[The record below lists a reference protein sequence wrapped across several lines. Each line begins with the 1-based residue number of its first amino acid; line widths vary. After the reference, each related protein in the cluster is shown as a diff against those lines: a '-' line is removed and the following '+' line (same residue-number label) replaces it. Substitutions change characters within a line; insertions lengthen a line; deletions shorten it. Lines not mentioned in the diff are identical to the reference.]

1 MSDVFKRL
9 GADFLST
16 IIFLTFY
23 LATDNIVLATSVAIA
38 GAIGQVIYSRIRGRP
53 LNFMT
58 WASLALVIVLGTAS
72 ILSQDPRFV
81 MAKPAIAHFA
91 IGTIMLR
98 RGWMLRYSPSIAVE
112 TIPDAINF
120 AGYAWAALMFARGAG
135 TVAVAMSGDLK
146 LWAIYV
152 SVVAVG
158 AKVLAFAV
166 QYITF
171 RILVINRIRVGAPPR
186 PETLLRGRMI

>member
-9 GADFLST
+9 GTDFLST
-16 IIFLTFY
+16 IIFLCVY

-38 GAIGQVIYSRIRGRP
+38 GAIGQVIYSRVKGRP

-58 WASLALVIVLGTAS
+58 WASLALVIVLGTATL
-72 ILSQDPRFV
+72 LSQDPRFV

-91 IGTIMLR
+91 IGTIMLK
-98 RGWMLRYSPSIAVE
+98 RGWMLRYMPSIAVE

-120 AGYAWAALMFARGAG
+120 AGYAWAALMFALGAG
-135 TVAVAMSGDLK
+135 TVAVATTGDLK

-158 AKVLAFAV
+158 AKVLAFAL
-166 QYITF
+166 QYIVF
-171 RILVINRIRVGAPPR
+171 RVLVINRIRA
-186 PETLLRGRMI
+186 GRAAAT